1 MKTKFVFV
9 KFVLPF
15 LLIIASIGVP
25 IIFFNPNSTVLGLNI
40 LLKNEK
46 EANSVVQILE
56 GLNLKAT
63 YLISLFALITLLN
76 YLKKQN
82 SDKLFNSDSNI
93 YYNFWYPYFWFASN
107 VLGYK
112 KIQLAGIPLYL
123 QFKLVLRGT
132 FPIIVPDIYEE
143 HYDIPK
149 KIKNKEQE
157 IVSVSYI
164 TSSNSSGTQKSVNLI
179 ISDTYYITDKEIDSE
194 YINLPTIRV
203 TSNFINNRRYL
214 NNELVQK
221 VRESIEEIKD
231 KHYEEIYVYTTANPH
246 NNLNI
251 INSSFRFFGR
261 FINAKIYIMQ
271 KGKKRNSPYIE
282 KKQII

>member
-1 MKTKFVFV
+1 M
-9 KFVLPF
+9 
-15 LLIIASIGVP
+15 
-25 IIFFNPNSTVLGLNI
+25 NI

-93 YYNFWYPYFWFASN
+93 YYNFWYPCFWFASN

-271 KGKKRNSPYIE
+271 KGKKRNSPYIK